1 MSSAS
6 PSPTLPSAT
15 DVLPASPS
23 IGPAVCTASLRPP
36 ITASPARSISPVRSP
51 RLPYEAPFTVQTSP
65 VHSSTKILPPQPRSS
80 VATTTTPL
88 TRASAFTERA
98 LRSQRRDA
106 LRALHDEAVPSL
118 SPIHLHETESD
129 FGAQTEYSQMQPLT
143 PRQATPIHNY
153 SNSVPAR
160 RATMHV
166 ADHPPFPVRVIP
178 PRVFTSLAPLRASS
192 NTMPSTTSATSSFQ
206 KTTTASPALTA
217 PLPLLDFSP
226 TPSPD
231 LRANTGSRTGR
242 TPGLRPTAPVPR
254 AALTANGGPAPHLDH
269 WAPVWDTLTAQQR
282 ADLSRPSLHEV
293 EEGLART
300 HVTASAATDPER
312 HAIDIGTAEHD
323 RVAAPLLSRLSV
335 LRGHRAT
342 AHTALLE
349 CQARVTAIDTQEC
362 STAAA
367 LSAEKRRHASFL
379 SGFSD
384 PPPAPANMVTLVAPP
399 APQLTAVGAS
409 TAPTAAAATRSSAST
424 APVPTGFLAPPV
436 GTLPTQNSMQP
447 PALRESRDSSAPPLW
462 SVVARRPPQQ
472 DNRPA
477 WRTARY
483 LELPVS
489 KFMFRNSAFP
499 FELRVPIKDR
509 ATEVHETMFDLTG
522 KRCRLDRALALATKS
537 NTPLSEQVVNAT
549 LRLRDLLD
557 AACGTLPGEQWLL
570 DTLRKFEMA
579 RANRAE
585 SASASDSSAPTG
597 QRRREEP
604 SSGRGNSKRTTF
616 SGSDSDSAPHP
627 RRTERDRRQVPPV
640 IFHAA
645 ETDSDTPSF
654 PPRSFRPRVTQR
666 LPSRAPISSTVH
678 DLSSTVHG
686 SDAASAPS
694 LKQIVEAVTAAA
706 IAAVDRHL
714 KRLGLDIAPTVP
726 HLDRAATT
734 VPPPAVPPHT
744 VSPVERTV
752 PIAPYTAP
760 VTHPTYPAMTPPGTV
775 PPSVAPRAWVAPRT
789 VPSFARSAPVATY
802 TNPVPHPPYP
812 AASSPGTVFS
822 SAAPRPAPPSVAAQ
836 TIPPVI
842 PYTGPGSVPH
852 PSYPA
857 MTPPNTVHPFT
868 SSGSIAQPPP
878 LIGTV
883 YPPNYA
889 AMASHSTA
897 PPLARPASVA
907 PPPPSLGTV
916 NPDIYTTANPAPVP
930 TLPPPPG
937 PAAPAERD
945 ATPPDERFLNDD
957 CSSLT
962 SNSSNPSRLRAD
974 FVASLQAA
982 YRTLDMRRV
991 PRVQPLQFPPSA
1003 DRTAATQLLIRS
1015 MRDALSGIFDVADPS
1030 GTVTM
1035 DSPVWVSGWNAP
1047 LLKLTKAA
1055 INANRDDTHD
1065 LHRLVDD
1072 LFSQLQEN
1080 LSSGIGGPAAFKT
1093 LLSDF
1098 TDYFDR
1104 APRGAALETLQKFGV
1119 RTGTPFS
1126 SYLRALRVVV
1136 ASTVEKGGPLAPS
1149 ATMAIELVR
1158 IRTAQQYPTLMPT
1171 LFPGDRATREKPY
1184 ASLALMW
1191 TEFADLKH
1199 NTSPAINGDAFASA
1213 PQVPSSHA
1221 PPPINAP
1228 TASFTAPQRYNGH
1241 PPRPSHS
1248 VSNVSHTHSRR
1259 DPFRVDYGLWPFDD
1273 KDYDIVCT
1281 VTNHMINTN
1290 MSLWTPLLTADARRQ
1305 ACIQHSGRCCNCGS
1319 TEHSLRWC
1327 PSPFANVFSL
1337 LNPEFATHDKD
1348 GSLFEA
1354 WKESMR
1360 QWRRRNPNRKHQGN
1374 GRRNASGHNN
1384 SRSHYQSN
1392 GNPHY
1397 QSNGNPHYQSNGNPH
1412 YQGNSHGPP
1421 SRTHF
1426 AAAAPQLLAPSSAPG
1441 PPPGLTAAPLMR
1453 YGPTATSDTNPNTR
1467 RPGTF
1472 QVPPTTTP

>member
-6 PSPTLPSAT
+6 PSSTLPSAN
-15 DVLPASPS
+15 DVLLASPV
-23 IGPAVCTASLRPP
+23 IGPAVCTPSLRPHVIALP
-36 ITASPARSISPVRSP
+36 TRSVSPARSP
-51 RLPYEAPFTVQTSP
+51 RPPSEAPTVQNLQINP
-65 VHSSTKILPPQPRSS
+65 EIEILPQLSGS
-80 VATTTTPL
+80 FVAPTTAPL
-88 TRASAFTERA
+88 TCAPSLTERA

-106 LRALHDEAVPSL
+106 LRALHDVAVPSP
-118 SPIHLHETESD
+118 SPIHLYETESN
-129 FGAQTEYSQMQPLT
+129 FGAQTENSPMQPLT

-166 ADHPPFPVRVIP
+166 ANHPPFTVCVIP
-178 PRVFTSLAPLRASS
+178 PRVFTPLAALRASRS
-192 NTMPSTTSATSSFQ
+192 TMSQSSTTSSPKHTS
-206 KTTTASPALTA
+206 KTAANVSAKTGSPPPPTSG
-217 PLPLLDFSP
+217 PLLDLSP
-226 TPSPD
+226 AGYTD
-231 LRANTGSRTGR
+231 LRASTGSATDH

-254 AALTANGGPAPHLDH
+254 AALTANGGPPPHLDH
-269 WAPVWDTLTAQQR
+269 WAHTWGSLTAQQR
-282 ADLSRPSLHEV
+282 VDLARASIHEL

-300 HVTASAATDPER
+300 HVAACAASDPDR
-312 HAIDIGTAEHD
+312 HAIDLGTAEHA
-323 RVAAPLLSRLSV
+323 RVAAPLISKLSV
-335 LRGHRAT
+335 LRGHGAT
-342 AHTALLE
+342 AHTELRE
-349 CQARVTAIDTQEC
+349 CQARVAAIQTQERA
-362 STAAA
+362 TAAA
-367 LSAEKRRHASFL
+367 LMAEKRRHASFL

-384 PPPAPANMVTLVAPP
+384 PTPASATTVTFVAPP
-399 APQLTAVGAS
+399 VPQPAAVGAS

-424 APVPTGFLAPPV
+424 APTAAAATRSSASNAPVPTGFLAPPV
-436 GTLPTQNSMQP
+436 GTLPARHSMQP
-447 PALRESRDSSAPPLW
+447 PAPRESRDGSAPPLW

-477 WRTARY
+477 PRTARY

-489 KFMFRNSAFP
+489 KFMFRNKAFP
-499 FELRVPIKDR
+499 SEHRAPIKDH
-509 ATEVHETMFDLTG
+509 ATEVHETLFDLTG
-522 KRCRLDRALALATKS
+522 KRYRLDRALALATKDS
-537 NTPLSEQVVNAT
+537 TSLSEQVVNAT

-557 AACGTLPGEQWLL
+557 AACGTLSGEHWLL
-570 DTLRKFEMA
+570 DALRAFEMA
-579 RANRAE
+579 RANRSE
-585 SASASDSSAPTG
+585 SSSASDSSAPTG

-604 SSGRGNSKRTTF
+604 SSGRGNAKRATF
-616 SGSDSDSAPHP
+616 SGSDSDSAPYP

-645 ETDSDTPSF
+645 ETDRDTPSF
-654 PPRSFRPRVTQR
+654 PPRIFRPRVTQR

-694 LKQIVEAVTAAA
+694 LKQMVEAVTAAS

-714 KRLGLDIAPTVP
+714 ERLGLCIAPTVP
-726 HLDRAATT
+726 HSDSAAA
-734 VPPPAVPPHT
+734 PRT
-744 VSPVERTV
+744 VSPVERTIPV
-752 PIAPYTAP
+752 APYTAP
-760 VTHPTYPAMTPPGTV
+760 VTHPAMTPPGTV
-775 PPSVAPRAWVAPRT
+775 LPSVAPHTSVAPRT
-789 VPSFARSAPVATY
+789 VPPLTRSAPVATS
-802 TNPVPHPPYP
+802 TDPM
-812 AASSPGTVFS
+812 T
-822 SAAPRPAPPSVAAQ
+822 R

-842 PYTGPGSVPH
+842 PYTGSGSVPH
-852 PSYPA
+852 PLYPA
-857 MTPPNTVHPFT
+857 LTPPNTVHPFT
-868 SSGSIAQPPP
+868 SYGSIAQPPP
-878 LIGTV
+878 PVGTV
-883 YPPNYA
+883 YQPNYA
-889 AMASHSTA
+889 AMASHNTVPS
-897 PPLARPASVA
+897 LARPASVA

-916 NPDIYTTANPAPVP
+916 NPYIYTTANPAPVP

-937 PAAPAERD
+937 PAAPTERG

-957 CSSLT
+957 CLSLT

-982 YRTLDMRRV
+982 YHTLDMRRV

-1015 MRDALSGIFDVADPS
+1015 MRDALSGIFDVADPT

-1072 LFSQLQEN
+1072 LFSQLQEK

-1093 LLSDF
+1093 LLTDF
-1098 TDYFDR
+1098 ADYFDR
-1104 APRGAALETLQKFGV
+1104 APRGAALATLQNFGV
-1119 RTGTPFS
+1119 RTGTPFA

-1149 ATMAIELVR
+1149 SAMAIELVR
-1158 IRTAQQYPTLMPT
+1158 IRTAQQYPMLMPT
-1171 LFPGDRATREKPY
+1171 LFPGDLATREKPY
-1184 ASLALMW
+1184 ITLASMW
-1191 TEFADLKH
+1191 TAFNDLKH
-1199 NTSPAINGDAFASA
+1199 SMSPAIDGDAFASA
-1213 PQVPSSHA
+1213 ARASGSHA
-1221 PPPINAP
+1221 LP
-1228 TASFTAPQRYNGH
+1228 TVAVPAASTAVSQRHYGR

-1248 VSNVSHTHSRR
+1248 VSNTSHTHSRR

-1327 PSPFANVFSL
+1327 SSPFANVFSL

-1348 GSLFEA
+1348 GSLFES

-1360 QWRRRNPNRKHQGN
+1360 QWRRRNPNRKRQGN
-1374 GRRNASGHNN
+1374 GRRNASGYNN

-1397 QSNGNPHYQSNGNPH
+1397 QGNSNG
-1412 YQGNSHGPP
+1412 PP
-1421 SRTHF
+1421 LRTHF

-1441 PPPGLTAAPLMR
+1441 PPPALTAAPLMR
-1453 YGPTATSDTNPNTR
+1453 YGPTATGNTNPNTR

-1472 QVPPTTTP
+1472 QVPPITTP

>member
-6 PSPTLPSAT
+6 PSSTLPSAN
-15 DVLPASPS
+15 DVLLASPV
-23 IGPAVCTASLRPP
+23 IGPVVCTPSLRSHVIALP
-36 ITASPARSISPVRSP
+36 TRSVSPARSP
-51 RLPYEAPFTVQTSP
+51 RPPSEAPTVQNLQINP
-65 VHSSTKILPPQPRSS
+65 EIEILPQLSGS
-80 VATTTTPL
+80 FVAPTTAPL
-88 TRASAFTERA
+88 TCAPSLTERA

-106 LRALHDEAVPSL
+106 LRALHDVAVPSP
-118 SPIHLHETESD
+118 SPIHLHETESN
-129 FGAQTEYSQMQPLT
+129 FGAQTKNSPMQPLT

-166 ADHPPFPVRVIP
+166 ANHPPFTVRVIP
-178 PRVFTSLAPLRASS
+178 PRVFTPLAALRASRS
-192 NTMPSTTSATSSFQ
+192 TMSQSSTTSSPKHTS
-206 KTTTASPALTA
+206 KTAANVSAKTGSPPPPTSG
-217 PLPLLDFSP
+217 PLLDLSP
-226 TPSPD
+226 TGYTD
-231 LRANTGSRTGR
+231 LRASTGSATDR

-254 AALTANGGPAPHLDH
+254 AALTANGGPPPHLDH
-269 WAPVWDTLTAQQR
+269 WAHIWGSLTAQQR
-282 ADLSRPSLHEV
+282 ADLARASIHEV

-300 HVTASAATDPER
+300 HVAASAASDPDR
-312 HAIDIGTAEHD
+312 HAIDLGTAEHA
-323 RVAAPLLSRLSV
+323 RVAAPLISKLSV
-335 LRGHRAT
+335 LRGHGAT
-342 AHTALLE
+342 AHTELRE
-349 CQARVTAIDTQEC
+349 CQARVAAIQTQERA
-362 STAAA
+362 TAAA
-367 LSAEKRRHASFL
+367 LMAEKRRHASFL

-384 PPPAPANMVTLVAPP
+384 PTPASATTVTFVAPP
-399 APQLTAVGAS
+399 VPQPAAVGAS

-424 APVPTGFLAPPV
+424 APTAAAATRSSASNAPVPTGFLAPPV
-436 GTLPTQNSMQP
+436 GTLPARHSMQP
-447 PALRESRDSSAPPLW
+447 PAPRESRDSSAPPLW

-477 WRTARY
+477 PRMARY

-489 KFMFRNSAFP
+489 KFMFRNKAFP
-499 FELRVPIKDR
+499 SELRVPIKDH
-509 ATEVHETMFDLTG
+509 ATEVHETLFDLTG
-522 KRCRLDRALALATKS
+522 KRYRLDRALALATKD

-549 LRLRDLLD
+549 LRLRDLLG
-557 AACGTLPGEQWLL
+557 AACSTLSGEHWLL
-570 DTLRKFEMA
+570 DALRAFEMA
-579 RANRAE
+579 RANRSE
-585 SASASDSSAPTG
+585 SSSASDSSAPTG

-604 SSGRGNSKRTTF
+604 SSGRGNAKRATF

-654 PPRSFRPRVTQR
+654 PPRIFRPRVTQR

-694 LKQIVEAVTAAA
+694 LKQMVEAVTAAA
-706 IAAVDRHL
+706 IAAVNRHL
-714 KRLGLDIAPTVP
+714 ERLGLCIAPTVP
-726 HLDRAATT
+726 HSDSAA
-734 VPPPAVPPHT
+734 APHT
-744 VSPVERTV
+744 VSPVERTIPV
-752 PIAPYTAP
+752 APYTAP
-760 VTHPTYPAMTPPGTV
+760 VTHPAMTPPGTV
-775 PPSVAPRAWVAPRT
+775 PPSVAPHTSVAPRT
-789 VPSFARSAPVATY
+789 VPPLTRSVPVATS
-802 TNPVPHPPYP
+802 TDPM
-812 AASSPGTVFS
+812 T
-822 SAAPRPAPPSVAAQ
+822 R

-842 PYTGPGSVPH
+842 PYTGSGSVPH
-852 PSYPA
+852 PLYPA
-857 MTPPNTVHPFT
+857 LTPPNTVHPFT
-868 SSGSIAQPPP
+868 SYGSIAQPPP
-878 LIGTV
+878 PVGTV
-883 YPPNYA
+883 YQPNYA
-889 AMASHSTA
+889 AMASHNTVPS
-897 PPLARPASVA
+897 LARPASVA

-916 NPDIYTTANPAPVP
+916 NPYIYTTANPAPVP

-937 PAAPAERD
+937 PAAPAERG
-945 ATPPDERFLNDD
+945 ATPPDERFVNDD

-1003 DRTAATQLLIRS
+1003 DRTAATQLLLRS
-1015 MRDALSGIFDVADPS
+1015 MRDALSGIFDVADPT

-1035 DSPVWVSGWNAP
+1035 DSPVWVSGWNAS

-1093 LLSDF
+1093 LLTDF
-1098 TDYFDR
+1098 ADYFDR
-1104 APRGAALETLQKFGV
+1104 APRGAALATLQNFGV
-1119 RTGTPFS
+1119 RTGTPFA

-1149 ATMAIELVR
+1149 SAMAIELVR
-1158 IRTAQQYPTLMPT
+1158 IRTAQQYPMLMPT
-1171 LFPGDRATREKPY
+1171 LFPGDLATREKPY
-1184 ASLALMW
+1184 VTLASMW
-1191 TEFADLKH
+1191 TAFNDLKH
-1199 NTSPAINGDAFASA
+1199 NMSPAIDGDAFASA
-1213 PQVPSSHA
+1213 ARASGSHA
-1221 PPPINAP
+1221 PPTVAVPAAS
-1228 TASFTAPQRYNGH
+1228 TAVSQRHYGR

-1248 VSNVSHTHSRR
+1248 VSNISHSHSRR

-1290 MSLWTPLLTADARRQ
+1290 MFLWTPLLTADARRQ

-1319 TEHSLRWC
+1319 TEHNLRWC

-1337 LNPEFATHDKD
+1337 LNPECATHDKD
-1348 GSLFEA
+1348 GSLFES

-1374 GRRNASGHNN
+1374 GRRNASGYNN

-1397 QSNGNPHYQSNGNPH
+1397 QGNSNG
-1412 YQGNSHGPP
+1412 PP
-1421 SRTHF
+1421 
-1426 AAAAPQLLAPSSAPG
+1426 
-1441 PPPGLTAAPLMR
+1441 
-1453 YGPTATSDTNPNTR
+1453 
-1467 RPGTF
+1467 
-1472 QVPPTTTP
+1472 

>member
-6 PSPTLPSAT
+6 LSFTLPSAN
-15 DVLPASPS
+15 DVLLASPV
-23 IGPAVCTASLRPP
+23 IGPAVCTPSLRSHVIALP
-36 ITASPARSISPVRSP
+36 TRSVSPVRSP
-51 RLPYEAPFTVQTSP
+51 RPPSEAPTVQNLQINP
-65 VHSSTKILPPQPRSS
+65 EIEILPQLSGS
-80 VATTTTPL
+80 FVAPTTAPL
-88 TRASAFTERA
+88 TCAPSLTERA

-106 LRALHDEAVPSL
+106 LRALHDVAVPSP
-118 SPIHLHETESD
+118 SPIHLHETESN
-129 FGAQTEYSQMQPLT
+129 FGAQTENSPMQPLT

-166 ADHPPFPVRVIP
+166 ANHPPFTVRVIP
-178 PRVFTSLAPLRASS
+178 PRVFTPLATLRASRS
-192 NTMPSTTSATSSFQ
+192 TMSQSSTTSSPKHTS
-206 KTTTASPALTA
+206 KTAANVSAKTGSPPPPTSG
-217 PLPLLDFSP
+217 PLLDLSP
-226 TPSPD
+226 MGYTD
-231 LRANTGSRTGR
+231 LRASTGLATDR

-254 AALTANGGPAPHLDH
+254 AALTANGGPPPHLDH
-269 WAPVWDTLTAQQR
+269 WEHIWDTLTAQQR
-282 ADLSRPSLHEV
+282 ADLARPSIHEV

-300 HVTASAATDPER
+300 HVAASAASDPDR
-312 HAIDIGTAEHD
+312 HAIDLGTAEHD
-323 RVAAPLLSRLSV
+323 RVTAPLISKLSV
-335 LRGHRAT
+335 LRGHGAT
-342 AHTALLE
+342 AHTKLRE
-349 CQARVTAIDTQEC
+349 CQARVAAIQTQERA
-362 STAAA
+362 TAAA
-367 LSAEKRRHASFL
+367 LIAEKRRHASFL

-384 PPPAPANMVTLVAPP
+384 PTPASATTVTFVAPP
-399 APQLTAVGAS
+399 VPQPAAVGAS

-424 APVPTGFLAPPV
+424 APTAAAATRSSASTAPTAAAATRSSASTAPVHTGLLAPPV
-436 GTLPTQNSMQP
+436 GTLPARHSMQP
-447 PALRESRDSSAPPLW
+447 PAPRGSHDSSAPPLW

-472 DNRPA
+472 GNRPA
-477 WRTARY
+477 PRTARY

-499 FELRVPIKDR
+499 SDLRIPIKDH
-509 ATEVHETMFDLTG
+509 ATEVHETLFDLTG
-522 KRCRLDRALALATKS
+522 KRYRLDRALALATKD
-537 NTPLSEQVVNAT
+537 NTPLSEQVENAT

-557 AACGTLPGEQWLL
+557 AACGTLSGEHWLL
-570 DTLRKFEMA
+570 DTLRAFETA
-579 RANRAE
+579 RTNRSE
-585 SASASDSSAPTG
+585 SSSASDSSAPTG

-604 SSGRGNSKRTTF
+604 SSGRGNAKRATF

-645 ETDSDTPSF
+645 ETDSDTSSF
-654 PPRSFRPRVTQR
+654 PPRIFRPRVTQR

-678 DLSSTVHG
+678 DLSSTVYG

-694 LKQIVEAVTAAA
+694 LKQMVEAVTAAA

-714 KRLGLDIAPTVP
+714 ERLGLCIAPTVP
-726 HLDRAATT
+726 HSDSAA
-734 VPPPAVPPHT
+734 APHT
-744 VSPVERTV
+744 VSPVERTIPV
-752 PIAPYTAP
+752 APYTAP
-760 VTHPTYPAMTPPGTV
+760 VTHPAMTPPGTV
-775 PPSVAPRAWVAPRT
+775 LPSVAPHTSVAPRT
-789 VPSFARSAPVATY
+789 VPPLARSAPVATY
-802 TNPVPHPPYP
+802 TDPM
-812 AASSPGTVFS
+812 T
-822 SAAPRPAPPSVAAQ
+822 R

-842 PYTGPGSVPH
+842 PYTGSGSVPH
-852 PSYPA
+852 PLYPA
-857 MTPPNTVHPFT
+857 LTPPNTVHPFT
-868 SSGSIAQPPP
+868 SYGLIPQPPP
-878 LIGTV
+878 PVGTV
-883 YPPNYA
+883 YQPNYA
-889 AMASHSTA
+889 AMASHNTVPS
-897 PPLARPASVA
+897 LARPASVA

-916 NPDIYTTANPAPVP
+916 NPYIYTTANPAPVP

-1015 MRDALSGIFDVADPS
+1015 MRDALSGIFDVADPT
-1030 GTVTM
+1030 GTVKM

-1072 LFSQLQEN
+1072 LFSQLQEK

-1093 LLSDF
+1093 LLTDF
-1098 TDYFDR
+1098 ADYFDR
-1104 APRGAALETLQKFGV
+1104 APRGAALATLQNFGV
-1119 RTGTPFS
+1119 RTGMPFA

-1149 ATMAIELVR
+1149 SAMAIELVR
-1158 IRTAQQYPTLMPT
+1158 IRTAQQYPMLMPT
-1171 LFPGDRATREKPY
+1171 LFPGDLATREKPY
-1184 ASLALMW
+1184 VTLASMW
-1191 TEFADLKH
+1191 TAFNDLKH
-1199 NTSPAINGDAFASA
+1199 NMSPAIDGDAFASA
-1213 PQVPSSHA
+1213 ARASGSHA
-1221 PPPINAP
+1221 PPTVAVPAAS
-1228 TASFTAPQRYNGH
+1228 TAVSQRHYGR

-1248 VSNVSHTHSRR
+1248 VSNISHTHSRR
-1259 DPFRVDYGLWPFDD
+1259 DPFRVDYGIWPFDD

-1348 GSLFEA
+1348 GSLFES
-1354 WKESMR
+1354 WKESMH

-1374 GRRNASGHNN
+1374 GRRNASGYNN

-1397 QSNGNPHYQSNGNPH
+1397 QGNSNG
-1412 YQGNSHGPP
+1412 PP
-1421 SRTHF
+1421 LRTHF

-1441 PPPGLTAAPLMR
+1441 PPPALTAAPLMR
-1453 YGPTATSDTNPNTR
+1453 YGPTATGNSNPNTR

>member
-6 PSPTLPSAT
+6 PSPTLPSAN
-15 DVLPASPS
+15 DVLLASPLN
-23 IGPAVCTASLRPP
+23 GPPVCTPSLRSPV
-36 ITASPARSISPVRSP
+36 IAVPARSVLPDRSL
-51 RLPYEAPFTVQTSP
+51 RLSSETPTVQSLQLNP
-65 VHSSTKILPPQPRSS
+65 KIEILPQLSGS
-80 VATTTTPL
+80 FVAPTTAPL
-88 TRASAFTERA
+88 TCAPSLTERA

-106 LRALHDEAVPSL
+106 LRALHDVAVPSP
-118 SPIHLHETESD
+118 SPIHLHETTSD
-129 FGAQTEYSQMQPLT
+129 FGAQTEYSTMQPST
-143 PRQATPIHNY
+143 PRQTTPIHNYSNSVHNY

-166 ADHPPFPVRVIP
+166 ADHPPVTVRVIH
-178 PRVFTSLAPLRASS
+178 PRVFTPLGPLRASS
-192 NTMPSTTSATSSFQ
+192 NTMPATTTSATSSPQ
-206 KTTTASPALTA
+206 KTTTASPAHTA
-217 PLPLLDFSP
+217 PLPISDFSP

-231 LRANTGSRTGR
+231 LRANTGFRTGR

-254 AALTANGGPAPHLDH
+254 AALTANGGPPPHLDH
-269 WAPVWDTLTAQQR
+269 WAPFWATLSAQQR
-282 ADLSRPSLHEV
+282 ADLTRPSLHEV

-300 HVTASAATDPER
+300 HVAASAASDPDR
-312 HAIDIGTAEHD
+312 HAIDLGTAEHD
-323 RVAAPLLSRLSV
+323 RVTAPLLSRLSA

-349 CQARVTAIDTQEC
+349 CQARVSAIDTQER

-384 PPPAPANMVTLVAPP
+384 PTPASATTVTFVAPP
-399 APQLTAVGAS
+399 VPQPAAVGASTAPTAAAATRSPAS

-424 APVPTGFLAPPV
+424 APVHTGFLAQPV
-436 GTLPTQNSMQP
+436 GTLQARHSMQP
-447 PALRESRDSSAPPLW
+447 PAPRESRDSSDPPLW

-477 WRTARY
+477 PRTARY

-489 KFMFRNSAFP
+489 KCMFRNSAFP
-499 FELRVPIKDR
+499 SDLRIPIKDH
-509 ATEVHETMFDLTG
+509 ATEVHETLFDLTG
-522 KRCRLDRALALATKS
+522 KRYRLDRALALATKT

-557 AACGTLPGEQWLL
+557 AACGTLSGEHWLL
-570 DTLRKFEMA
+570 DALRAFETA
-579 RANRAE
+579 RANR
-585 SASASDSSAPTG
+585 SDSSASDSSAPTG

-604 SSGRGNSKRTTF
+604 SSGRGNAKRATF
-616 SGSDSDSAPHP
+616 SGSNSDSAPHP

-645 ETDSDTPSF
+645 ESDSDTPSF
-654 PPRSFRPRVTQR
+654 PPKIFRPRVTQR
-666 LPSRAPISSTVH
+666 LLSRAPISSTVHDLSSTVRGSDAAPSRAPISSTVH
-678 DLSSTVHG
+678 DLSSTVRGSDAAPSRAPIPSTVHG

-694 LKQIVEAVTAAA
+694 LKQMVEAVTAAA
-706 IAAVDRHL
+706 IVAVDRHL
-714 KRLGLDIAPTVP
+714 ERLGLCIAPTVP
-726 HLDRAATT
+726 HTDSTAAS
-734 VPPPAVPPHT
+734 HT
-744 VSPVERTV
+744 VSPVERTTAV
-752 PIAPYTAP
+752 APYTAP
-760 VTHPTYPAMTPPGTV
+760 VTHPAMTPPGTV
-775 PPSVAPRAWVAPRT
+775 LPSVAPHTSVAPRT
-789 VPSFARSAPVATY
+789 VPPLARSA
-802 TNPVPHPPYP
+802 
-812 AASSPGTVFS
+812 
-822 SAAPRPAPPSVAAQ
+822 
-836 TIPPVI
+836 PVI
-842 PYTGPGSVPH
+842 PYTGPNSVPH
-852 PSYPA
+852 PPYTA

-868 SSGSIAQPPP
+868 SYGSIAQPPP
-878 LIGTV
+878 PIGTV

-889 AMASHSTA
+889 AMASHSTV

-916 NPDIYTTANPAPVP
+916 NPYIYTTANPAPVP
-930 TLPPPPG
+930 TPPPPPG

-962 SNSSNPSRLRAD
+962 SNSSNPSHLRAD
-974 FVASLQAA
+974 FVASLQTA

-1030 GTVTM
+1030 GTVTLT
-1035 DSPVWVSGWNAP
+1035 SPVWVHGWHAP

-1055 INANRDDTHD
+1055 IAPNRDDTHD

-1072 LFSQLQEN
+1072 LFSQLQEK

-1093 LLSDF
+1093 LLTDF
-1098 TDYFDR
+1098 ADYFDR
-1104 APRGAALETLQKFGV
+1104 APRGASLATLQNFGV
-1119 RTGTPFS
+1119 RTGTPFA

-1149 ATMAIELVR
+1149 SAMAIELVR
-1158 IRTAQQYPTLMPT
+1158 IRTAQQYPMLMPT
-1171 LFPGDRATREKPY
+1171 LFPGDLATREKPY
-1184 ASLALMW
+1184 VTLASMW
-1191 TEFADLKH
+1191 TAFNDLKH
-1199 NTSPAINGDAFASA
+1199 NMSPAIDGDAFASA
-1213 PQVPSSHA
+1213 ARASGSHA
-1221 PPPINAP
+1221 PPTVAVPAAS
-1228 TASFTAPQRYNGH
+1228 TAVSQRHYGRH
-1241 PPRPSHS
+1241 PRPSHS
-1248 VSNVSHTHSRR
+1248 VSNISHTHSRR
-1259 DPFRVDYGLWPFDD
+1259 DPFRVDYGLWPFYD

-1305 ACIQHSGRCCNCGS
+1305 ACIQHSGRCCNCGL

-1348 GSLFEA
+1348 GSLLES

-1374 GRRNASGHNN
+1374 GRRNASGYNN

-1397 QSNGNPHYQSNGNPH
+1397 QGNSNG
-1412 YQGNSHGPP
+1412 PP
-1421 SRTHF
+1421 LRTHF
-1426 AAAAPQLLAPSSAPG
+1426 AAAAPQLQAPSSAPG
-1441 PPPGLTAAPLMR
+1441 PPPALTAAPLMKR
-1453 YGPTATSDTNPNTR
+1453 NQIALLT
-1467 RPGTF
+1467 
-1472 QVPPTTTP
+1472 

>member
-1 MSSAS
+1 
-6 PSPTLPSAT
+6 
-15 DVLPASPS
+15 
-23 IGPAVCTASLRPP
+23 
-36 ITASPARSISPVRSP
+36 
-51 RLPYEAPFTVQTSP
+51 
-65 VHSSTKILPPQPRSS
+65 
-80 VATTTTPL
+80 
-88 TRASAFTERA
+88 
-98 LRSQRRDA
+98 
-106 LRALHDEAVPSL
+106 
-118 SPIHLHETESD
+118 
-129 FGAQTEYSQMQPLT
+129 MQPLT

-166 ADHPPFPVRVIP
+166 ANHPPFTVRVIP
-178 PRVFTSLAPLRASS
+178 PRVFTPLAALRASRS
-192 NTMPSTTSATSSFQ
+192 TMSQSSTTSSPKHTS
-206 KTTTASPALTA
+206 KTAANVSAKTGSPPPPTSG
-217 PLPLLDFSP
+217 PLLDLSP
-226 TPSPD
+226 MGYTD
-231 LRANTGSRTGR
+231 LRANTGSATDR
-242 TPGLRPTAPVPR
+242 TPGLHPTAPVPR
-254 AALTANGGPAPHLDH
+254 AALTANGGPPPHLDH
-269 WAPVWDTLTAQQR
+269 WAHIWDTLSAQQR
-282 ADLSRPSLHEV
+282 ADLARSSIHEV

-300 HVTASAATDPER
+300 HVAASAASDPDR
-312 HAIDIGTAEHD
+312 HAIVLGTAEHD
-323 RVAAPLLSRLSV
+323 RVAAPLISKLSV
-335 LRGHRAT
+335 LRGHGET
-342 AHTALLE
+342 AHTELRE
-349 CQARVTAIDTQEC
+349 CQARVAAIQAQERA
-362 STAAA
+362 TAAA
-367 LSAEKRRHASFL
+367 LMAEKRRHASFL

-384 PPPAPANMVTLVAPP
+384 PTPASATTVTFVAPP
-399 APQLTAVGAS
+399 VPQPAAVGAS
-409 TAPTAAAATRSSAST
+409 TAPTAAAATRPSAST
-424 APVPTGFLAPPV
+424 APVHTGFLAPPV
-436 GTLPTQNSMQP
+436 GTLPARNSMQP
-447 PALRESRDSSAPPLW
+447 PAPRESRDSSAPPLW

-472 DNRPA
+472 GNRPA
-477 WRTARY
+477 QRTARY

-489 KFMFRNSAFP
+489 KFMFRNSAFRSD
-499 FELRVPIKDR
+499 LRIPIKDH
-509 ATEVHETMFDLTG
+509 ATEVHETLFDLTG
-522 KRCRLDRALALATKS
+522 KRYRLDRALALATKD

-557 AACGTLPGEQWLL
+557 AACGTLSGEHWLL
-570 DTLRKFEMA
+570 DTLRAFETA
-579 RANRAE
+579 RANRSE
-585 SASASDSSAPTG
+585 SSSASDSSASTG

-604 SSGRGNSKRTTF
+604 SSGRGNAKRATF

-654 PPRSFRPRVTQR
+654 PPRIFRPRVTQR

-694 LKQIVEAVTAAA
+694 LKQMVEAVTAAA

-714 KRLGLDIAPTVP
+714 ERLGLCIPPTIP
-726 HLDRAATT
+726 HSDSAA
-734 VPPPAVPPHT
+734 APHT
-744 VSPVERTV
+744 VSPVERTIPV
-752 PIAPYTAP
+752 APYTAP
-760 VTHPTYPAMTPPGTV
+760 VNHPAMTPPGTV
-775 PPSVAPRAWVAPRT
+775 LPSVAPHTSVAPRT
-789 VPSFARSAPVATY
+789 VPPLARSAPVATY
-802 TNPVPHPPYP
+802 TDPM
-812 AASSPGTVFS
+812 T
-822 SAAPRPAPPSVAAQ
+822 R

-842 PYTGPGSVPH
+842 PYTGSGSVPH
-852 PSYPA
+852 PLYPA
-857 MTPPNTVHPFT
+857 LTPPNTVHPFT
-868 SSGSIAQPPP
+868 SYGSIAQPPP
-878 LIGTV
+878 PVGTV
-883 YPPNYA
+883 YQPNYA
-889 AMASHSTA
+889 AMASHNTVPS
-897 PPLARPASVA
+897 LARPASVA

-916 NPDIYTTANPAPVP
+916 NPYIYTTANPAPVP
-930 TLPPPPG
+930 TLSPPPG

-1015 MRDALSGIFDVADPS
+1015 MRDALSGIFDVADPT
-1030 GTVTM
+1030 GTVTT

-1072 LFSQLQEN
+1072 LFSQLQEK

-1093 LLSDF
+1093 LLTDF
-1098 TDYFDR
+1098 ADYFDR
-1104 APRGAALETLQKFGV
+1104 APRGAALATLQNFGV
-1119 RTGTPFS
+1119 RTGTPFA

-1149 ATMAIELVR
+1149 SAMAIELVR
-1158 IRTAQQYPTLMPT
+1158 IRTAQQYPMLMPT
-1171 LFPGDRATREKPY
+1171 LFPGDLATREKPY
-1184 ASLALMW
+1184 ITLASMW
-1191 TEFADLKH
+1191 TAFNDLKH
-1199 NTSPAINGDAFASA
+1199 NMSPAIDGDAFASA
-1213 PQVPSSHA
+1213 ARASGSHA
-1221 PPPINAP
+1221 PPTVAVPAAS
-1228 TASFTAPQRYNGH
+1228 TAVSQRHYGC

-1248 VSNVSHTHSRR
+1248 VSNISHTHSRR

-1348 GSLFEA
+1348 GSLFES

-1374 GRRNASGHNN
+1374 GRRNASGYNN

-1397 QSNGNPHYQSNGNPH
+1397 QGNSNG
-1412 YQGNSHGPP
+1412 PP
-1421 SRTHF
+1421 LRTHF

-1441 PPPGLTAAPLMR
+1441 PPPAPTAAPLMR
-1453 YGPTATSDTNPNTR
+1453 YGPTATGNTNPNTR